1 MKSEGAASYY
11 VQKMD
16 LVTKVIKVRFD
27 YKLIA
32 F

>member
-1 MKSEGAASYY
+1 MKSEGAHTYY

-16 LVTKVIKVRFD
+16 LVTKIIKVKFD